1 MTKAETQERSLDS
14 LLFSGTDMPDHYKQ
28 QPKETDDQ
36 ENQNNQHNQNT
47 YAIVNGAGS
56 DKVLM
61 NLVAYEPEHR
71 ILFGDGND
79 AEALEEA
86 APWLV
91 KLTRGEAYTE
101 WLLDECFGK
110 RLLLFIQSPEEIDHL
125 AEHFK
130 QYTKIEFPDKENPE
144 NYQIG
149 FFSFYD
155 PSIFPAWAKSLKQEE
170 ATQFFNPISNIWYE
184 ENKQLKLFYLK
195 TKGWQQIGFDLKAK
209 DNKEQ
214 AGEQA

>member
-1 MTKAETQERSLDS
+1 MTKTKTQEHALES
-14 LLFSGTDMPDHYKQ
+14 LLFSSADMPNHYKQ
-28 QPKETDDQ
+28 QPREADAQD
-36 ENQNNQHNQNT
+36 NQSNQNT

-61 NLVAYEPEHR
+61 NLVTYEPEHR
-71 ILFGDGND
+71 ILFGDGDD
-79 AEALEEA
+79 AEMLEEA

-110 RLLLFIQSPEEIDHL
+110 RLLLFMQSPERIDAL

-130 QYTKIEFPDKENPE
+130 HYTKIALPDKDNPE
-144 NYQIG
+144 NVQTS

-155 PSIFPAWAKSLKQEE
+155 PSIFPAWAKSLNQEE
-170 ATQFFNPISNIWYE
+170 AMQFFRPISNIWHE

-195 TKGWQQIGFDLKAK
+195 TKGWQQLGFDLKT
-209 DNKEQ
+209 KENDKQ
-214 AGEQA
+214 AGVKA

>member
-1 MTKAETQERSLDS
+1 MTKDATQEHSLDS
-14 LLFSGTDMPDHYKQ
+14 LLFSSVDMPYHYKQ
-28 QPKETDDQ
+28 QPREADEQ
-36 ENQNNQHNQNT
+36 EYQSNQNT

-71 ILFGDGND
+71 ILFGDDDD

-101 WLLDECFGK
+101 WLLDECFGQ
-110 RLLLFIQSPEEIDHL
+110 RLLLFMQSPEGIDGL

-130 QYTKIEFPDKENPE
+130 HYTKIEFPDKDNPE
-144 NYQIG
+144 NFQTG

-155 PSIFPAWAKSLKQEE
+155 PSIFPAWAKSLNQEE
-170 ATQFFNPISNIWYE
+170 ATQFFQPISNIWYE

-195 TKGWQQIGFDLKAK
+195 TKGWQQIGFDLEAK
-209 DNKEQ
+209 ENQEQ
-214 AGEQA
+214 AGVQA